1 MLRTVLT
8 ILRKEFIQTFR
19 DKRMLIPIFAAPV
32 IQLILFGFAVTT
44 DIKNINLAV
53 ADMDHSPAS
62 REVIAA
68 FRESGYFVLQP
79 DLDSSLQV
87 DAAVR
92 DGRIQTALIIPA
104 HFQRD
109 LQAGRS
115 VPVLCVLDGSAPNTA
130 TIIQSYV
137 SLILARFSQDLAA
150 RVLFQSAAGLAVPE
164 PRVWYNPELK
174 SSIYMVPGVICLILM
189 IVTLMMTAMAITRE
203 REMGT
208 LEMIIVSPIRPVE
221 LILGKTIPFVLIG
234 FCDIFLI
241 LGVGKLVFQVPI
253 RGSLPFLFLCSTAFI
268 LNALG
273 VGLLISTVSRT
284 QQQAMMTTFV
294 FILPAMLLSGI
305 FSPIESMPRPAQWLT
320 YLNPLRYFGR
330 IVRGILLKGNGLD
343 ILWPELLTLFL
354 SGAVLLVVSSM
365 RFKKRLE

>member
-1 MLRTVLT
+1 M
-8 ILRKEFIQTFR
+8 
-19 DKRMLIPIFAAPV
+19 
-32 IQLILFGFAVTT
+32 
-44 DIKNINLAV
+44 
-53 ADMDHSPAS
+53 
-62 REVIAA
+62 
-68 FRESGYFVLQP
+68 
-79 DLDSSLQV
+79 
-87 DAAVR
+87 
-92 DGRIQTALIIPA
+92 
-104 HFQRD
+104 
-109 LQAGRS
+109 
-115 VPVLCVLDGSAPNTA
+115 
-130 TIIQSYV
+130 
-137 SLILARFSQDLAA
+137 AA
-150 RVLFQSAAGLAVPE
+150 RVLFQTASGIALPE

-253 RGSLPFLFLCSTAFI
+253 LGSLPFLFLCSTAFI

-284 QQQAMMTTFV
+284 QQQAMMTAFV

-305 FSPIESMPRPAQWLT
+305 FSPIESMPRPAQILT
-320 YLNPLRYFGR
+320 YANPLRYFGR

-343 ILWPELLTLFL
+343 ILWPELLTLSL
-354 SGAVLLVVSSM
+354 SGLALLTISSL

>member
-8 ILRKEFIQTFR
+8 ILRKEIIQTFR
-19 DKRMLIPIFAAPV
+19 DKRMLIPIFVAPV
-32 IQLILFGFAVTT
+32 LQLILFGFAVTT
-44 DIKNINLAV
+44 DVKNITLAV
-53 ADMDHSPAS
+53 VDQDHSPAS
-62 REVIAA
+62 REVIAS
-68 FRESGYFVLQP
+68 FQESGYFALQP
-79 DLDSSLQV
+79 PLDSSTQV

-92 DGRIQTALIIPA
+92 DGRIQTALVIPA
-104 HFQRD
+104 HFERD

-115 VPVLCVLDGSAPNTA
+115 VPLLCILDGSAPNTA

-137 SLILARFSQDLAA
+137 SLILSQFSRDMAA
-150 RVLFQSAAGLAVPE
+150 RVLFQTAAGIALPE

-253 RGSLPFLFLCSTAFI
+253 LGSLPFLFLCSTAFI

-284 QQQAMMTTFV
+284 QQQAMMTAFV

-305 FSPIESMPRPAQWLT
+305 FSPIESMPRPAQILT
-320 YLNPLRYFGR
+320 YANPLRYFGR
-330 IVRGILLKGNGLD
+330 IVRGILLKGNGLN

-354 SGAVLLVVSSM
+354 SGLALLTISSL